1 MEYASEVWSG
11 CSNYDSDKLEKLQ
24 LVAARIVTGLTSIA
38 SRDSLYQETGW
49 ESLLDRRKEKLKT
62 TMYKINHNLVPDY
75 LTKIFPSTRSQ
86 DSSYTTRQSQN
97 YSIPKCRL
105 NIYKSSFVPT
115 AIHLWNGIP
124 LEIRNL
130 PTLKSFKKSFLSSK
144 SQPPSYFSYGERYW
158 NVIHTRLRHNCIL
171 KKDLCRCKIIHS
183 PLCSCGKIEDA
194 YHYYFLV
201 QNIIFHEMIY
211 SMLSLE

>member
-1 MEYASEVWSG
+1 
-11 CSNYDSDKLEKLQ
+11 
-24 LVAARIVTGLTSIA
+24 
-38 SRDSLYQETGW
+38 
-49 ESLLDRRKEKLKT
+49 
-62 TMYKINHNLVPDY
+62 MYKINHNLVPDY
-75 LTKIFPSTRSQ
+75 LTKIFPSTRSH
-86 DSSYTTRQSQN
+86 DSTYTTRQSQN

-171 KKDLCRCKIIHS
+171 KKDLHRCKIIDS
-183 PLCSCGKIEDA
+183 PLCSCGKVEDA
-194 YHYYFLV
+194 YHYFFSCAKYNIPRNDLFNVIFRIENLHIIDTQVLLWGDNSISIAENENLFFNVQLFLKRSGRFSHV
-201 QNIIFHEMIY
+201 
-211 SMLSLE
+211 